1 MLEDSRSLRMP
12 GEFFEAASETRVVA
26 VYVVQKKKS
35 MILRLLSGSLVELRT
50 IYGKCM
56 RPVWDAAATCTWV
69 TQRFV
74 ELACKA
80 QALSTTAGDDFPC
93 SQIPDM
99 LDLTAKLWADWTS
112 VRLCFGDARGR
123 DDLEDV
129 RKLCK
134 LLGWDF
140 LRGRAGSKSHSPR
153 ALQVA
158 FYNQMHT
165 YNFHTGQLRGHS
177 ARVLFHA

>member
-1 MLEDSRSLRMP
+1 MP

-35 MILRLLSGSLVELRT
+35 MIFRLLSGSLVELRT
-50 IYGKCM
+50 LQYGKCM

-74 ELACKA
+74 ELGCKA

-153 ALQVA
+153 ALQVVIRCILTT
-158 FYNQMHT
+158 FIQVKM
-165 YNFHTGQLRGHS
+165 RGHS
-177 ARVLFHA
+177 ARVLLHD